1 MSLQRISK
9 SLITRLIL
17 FGVLLVVSGG
27 LARYLLLAQFLRED
41 LVQVVSAQQ
50 TALAAAVADD
60 IEHKLVD
67 RLKMLDRLKD
77 TFPLDLLEHPENLKA
92 WLAERHQIHP
102 VFSLGLLVA
111 DTHGK
116 VISDFPPISGR
127 KGSSIVEHP
136 GFSAVLAGKSGIGK
150 PQLGTFSRQP
160 ILPMGV
166 PLRSADG
173 TIRAVLIGI
182 SALDS
187 PDFLERIFHGRIGQ
201 TGGFLLVSPAD
212 KLFVA
217 ADDPD
222 LVLKPTPAAGINPL
236 HDRALQGFRGNGV
249 TVNAKGVEEL
259 VAIADVPSTGWFVVA
274 RMSTAEAFEPVKR
287 VQSRIIQY
295 GVLAVIAVCIV
306 IGIVF
311 RLLLRPLF
319 HAADLAERMTQG
331 EIPLAPIPIVRDDEV
346 GHLTKAFNRLLEKL
360 SISQAEL
367 EHMAHYDALTRLPNR
382 RLLADRMQQ
391 ALARAKRNGS
401 RVALLFLDLDGFK
414 PINDEFGHEFGDAA
428 LIEVTRRLT
437 EVVRESDT
445 LARVGGDE
453 FVYMFADL
461 ADDAEDDVANIASKC
476 IAVLSKPIELKNS
489 SCSLG
494 VSIGIAIGNGSC
506 DPEQL
511 LIAADMAMYDAKKK
525 GRGCYAIATNEAVQ
539 KGTFPPSLQRSVI

>member
-1 MSLQRISK
+1 M
-9 SLITRLIL
+9 IL
-17 FGVLLVVSGG
+17 FGVLLVISGG

-50 TALAAAVADD
+50 TALAEAVADD

-67 RLKMLDRLKD
+67 RLKTLDRLKE
-77 TFPLDLLEHPENLKA
+77 TLPLDLLEQPESLEA
-92 WLAERHQIHP
+92 WLAERHRLHP

-111 DTHGK
+111 DTQGRI
-116 VISDFPPISGR
+116 ISDFPPIAGR
-127 KGSSIVEHP
+127 KGSSIVENP
-136 GFSAVLAGKSGIGK
+136 DFVQLLAGKSGIGK
-150 PQLGTFSRQP
+150 PQIGAFSRLP

-166 PLRSADG
+166 PLKSADG

-217 ADDPD
+217 AGDPS
-222 LVLKPTPAAGINPL
+222 LVLTSTPPTGINLL

-259 VAIADVPSTGWFVVA
+259 AAIADVPSTGWFVVA
-274 RMSTAEAFEPVKR
+274 RMSTVEAFEPVR
-287 VQSRIIQY
+287 RAQSRIIQY
-295 GVLAVIAVCIV
+295 GIWAAIAVCIV

-311 RLLLRPLF
+311 RWLLRPLF
-319 HAADLAERMTQG
+319 HAADLAERMTHG
-331 EIPLAPIPIVRDDEV
+331 EIPLKPIPIVRDDEV
-346 GHLTKAFNRLLEKL
+346 GHLTEAFNRLLEKL
-360 SISQAEL
+360 SSTQTEL
-367 EHMAHYDALTRLPNR
+367 EQLAHYDALTGLPNR

-414 PINDEFGHEFGDAA
+414 PINDELGHEFGDAA
-428 LIEVTRRLT
+428 LIEVARRLT
-437 EVVRESDT
+437 EVVRASDT

-476 IAVLSKPIELKNS
+476 ITMVAKPIELKNS
-489 SCSLG
+489 RCSLG
-494 VSIGIAIGNGSC
+494 VSIGIAIGNGSS
-506 DPEQL
+506 DPDQL
-511 LIAADMAMYDAKKK
+511 LIAADMAMYDAKRQ
-525 GRGCYAIATNEAVQ
+525 GRGCYAFAGNWERQ
-539 KGTFPPSLQRSVI
+539 ES